1 MSAIRLVWCLGLV
14 ALSGSAVRAE
24 WQRNDTTLAWAEK
37 GKVVWQF
44 SFDPAKG
51 KPFFHPLSVNGGAS
65 LTNFKPEDHPW
76 HYGLWFSWKYING
89 ANYWEENR
97 QTGRAQGATR
107 WSAPAIE
114 TRADGSALVR
124 MEVTY
129 THPSGRVD
137 LTERR
142 ELAIS
147 APASDGSYTIDW
159 RSDFLAGVEGAELAR
174 TPMPGEP
181 DGRFN
186 GGYAGLSVRL
196 ASAPAEVAFVT
207 MEGPVDEFKQNRAR
221 PLVPA
226 VAANVTEGGAEVGAI
241 AILSA
246 RENTEGEAPWYLVQ
260 SEMRFAC
267 AAILAPKVV
276 KLPAGGEW
284 QLKYRV
290 VVRAKAWTPGEL
302 KAALE
307 EWARRQ
313 DGNAR

>member
-1 MSAIRLVWCLGLV
+1 MNAVRFVAAIGLV
-14 ALSGSAVRAE
+14 ALAGSAVRAE
-24 WQRNDTTLAWAEK
+24 WQRNDTTLAWTKE
-37 GKVVWQF
+37 GKIVWQF

-51 KPFFHPLSVNGGAS
+51 KPFFHPVSVNGGTS
-65 LTNFKPEDHPW
+65 LTNFKPDDHPW

-107 WSAPAIE
+107 WDEPEIE
-114 TRADGSALVR
+114 TRADGSAVVR
-124 MEVTY
+124 MAVTY

-137 LTERR
+137 LNERR
-142 ELAIS
+142 ELKIS
-147 APASDGSYTIDW
+147 APAADGSYTIDW
-159 RSDFLAGVEGAELAR
+159 RSNFLAGEEGAELAR

-186 GGYAGLSVRL
+186 GGYAGLSARL
-196 ASAPAEVAFVT
+196 ASAPAEVAFVSADGAI
-207 MEGPVDEFKQNRAR
+207 EEFTHKRAR
-221 PLVPA
+221 PFVPA
-226 VAANVTEGGAEVGAI
+226 VAANVTAGGKDVGAI

-246 RENTEGEAPWYLVQ
+246 RDNIEGEAPWYLVQ

-284 QLKYRV
+284 RLKYRLM
-290 VVRAKAWTPGEL
+290 VRAKGWTPEEL
-302 KAALE
+302 KAAVG
-307 EWARRQ
+307 EWVK
-313 DGNAR
+313 

>member
-1 MSAIRLVWCLGLV
+1 MSV
-14 ALSGSAVRAE
+14 ARFAAAFGFAMVVSAACAE
-24 WQRNDTTLAWAEK
+24 WRRGDTALAWEK
-37 GKVVWQF
+37 DGKVVWQF

-51 KPFFHPLSVNGGAS
+51 KPFFHPISVKGGTS

-89 ANYWEENR
+89 VNYWEENR
-97 QTGRAQGATR
+97 QTGRAQGTTR
-107 WSAPAIE
+107 WSAPEIE
-114 TRADGSALVR
+114 TRADGSANVR

-129 THPSGRVD
+129 VHPSGRVD
-137 LTERR
+137 LTEQR
-142 ELAIS
+142 AITIS
-147 APASDGSYTIDW
+147 APDVEGGYTIDW
-159 RSDFLAGVEGAELAR
+159 RSSFTAGTEGAELAR

-207 MEGPVDEFKQNRAR
+207 TGGPIAEFRQNRAR
-221 PLVPA
+221 PFVPA
-226 VAANVTEGGAEVGAI
+226 VAANVTEDGRDVGAI

-246 RENTEGEAPWYLVQ
+246 RENTEGDAPWYLVQ

-276 KLPAGGEW
+276 TLPAGGEW
-284 QLKYRV
+284 RLNYRLAV
-290 VVRAKAWTPGEL
+290 APKAWTAETL
-302 KAALE
+302 KAVVEAWRGE
-307 EWARRQ
+307 
-313 DGNAR
+313 